1 MKRVMKNLLALL
13 LTLGFLSVTACSNT
27 LEGIGKD
34 IENIG
39 KSMQDSAED
48 SK

>member
-1 MKRVMKNLLALL
+1 MKKLMVILLAM
-13 LTLGFLSVTACSNT
+13 GFLSVTACSNT

-39 KSMQDSAED
+39 KDIQDSG
-48 SK
+48 K